1 MSDKKSYMIPGAHM
15 GGDPEFF
22 SAWTLYDIGPDG
34 RDNLAT
40 LMSIVAARGQPLLAS
55 VECFENQDLR
65 TEIFGDAYTG
75 KQRVWCLKWIASG
88 IGQMTEETLSVES
101 NEQYMTVGLRET
113 VDLPGRVITIG
124 SEINT
129 FFIRH
134 ETF

>member
-1 MSDKKSYMIPGAHM
+1 MSEKKSYTIPGSHF

-22 SAWTLYDIGPDG
+22 SAWTLYDLGTDG

-40 LMSIVAARGQPLLAS
+40 LMSIVASRGQPLLAS
-55 VECFENQDLR
+55 VECFENLDLR
-65 TEIFGDAYTG
+65 TEIFGDSYTG

-88 IGQMTEETLSVES
+88 VGQMTEETLAVES
-101 NEQYMTVGLRET
+101 NEQYMTVGLSET
-113 VDLPGRVITIG
+113 VDLPGRVITLG